1 VHYSFSSI
9 EALQTALAQKGYVAD
24 RPTATAGYLA
34 LMLERPLLLEGP
46 PGVGKTE
53 LAKAMAEVLD
63 RPLVRLQCYEGID
76 RQSALYDWNY
86 AAQMVHLRMSEV
98 VSGSAASLPRL
109 RQEIYSEQFLL
120 DRPLLQAVRAR
131 AGEAPVL
138 LIDEIDRSDEAFEA
152 FLLEFLGDF
161 QVTIPELGTYRA
173 VETPLVILTSNRT
186 RDIHDALRRRCLYQ
200 WMDYPDLDR
209 ELSIVLGRIPGIS
222 ARLARQVV
230 AFVAKLR
237 SEPLMKRPGLAETV
251 NWAEALYR
259 LGTVRLD
266 ETAVTDTLGLLIKY
280 VDDLDLLTRAGTGGI
295 NNVRLWLAELGVD
308 RDEL

>member
-1 VHYSFSSI
+1 VYYSFSSS

-24 RPTATAGYLA
+24 QTTATAGYLA

-53 LAKAMAEVLD
+53 LAKAMAEALE

-98 VSGSAASLPRL
+98 VSGATASLPRL

-173 VETPLVILTSNRT
+173 AETPLVILTSNRT

-200 WMDYPDLDR
+200 WMDYPDWDR
-209 ELSIVLGRIPGIS
+209 ELAIVLGRVPGIS

-251 NWAEALYR
+251 NWAEALHR

-266 ETAVTDTLGLLIKY
+266 ETAVTATLGLLIKY
-280 VDDLDLLTRAGTGGI
+280 VDDLDLLTRAGAGGI
-295 NNVRLWLAELGVD
+295 SNVRLWLGELGVD
-308 RDEL
+308 RDEP